1 MTTTKKLVV
10 AVVALS
16 LALVTVVGATLAFLI
31 AESKEVVNTFT
42 VGNIE
47 IDLNETDV
55 DGDSDTKKNGYKVV
69 PGVTDTK
76 DPTVTVIAKSEDC
89 YVYVKVI
96 NNLVIDGESVATYE
110 AHADWILV
118 GTSNVNGV
126 VTNLY
131 RYKDVVAYSEA
142 DQQLTPVFETVTY
155 SADITLEKINALNGK
170 QIVAQA
176 YAHQAA
182 NVDVA
187 DANGYACTWAGVSA
201 NTNP

>member
-31 AESKEVVNTFT
+31 DKSDEVVNTFT

-55 DGDSDTKKNGYKVV
+55 DGNGNTKENGYKVV

-76 DPTVTVIAKSEDC
+76 DPTVTVKAKSENC

-110 AHADWILV
+110 ADANWILV

-131 RYKDVVAYSEA
+131 RYNKVVEYSDADQPLPAVFESITYSE
-142 DQQLTPVFETVTY
+142 
-155 SADITLEKINALNGK
+155 DITLEKINALNGK

-187 DANGYACTWAGVSA
+187 DADAEAIDWAKVDA
-201 NTNP
+201 VTNP